1 VSAPLLLVPL
11 DDRPVNLD
19 APAQLAGVAGERLF
33 LPSREWLGRFLQP
46 GQPNR
51 LADWL
56 VRSAPDARAAILSLD
71 MLVYG
76 GLVAS
81 RTPEVTVDEALRR
94 LQTLRE
100 IKAQWPGLRMLAF
113 NVIMRL
119 TITGADPETRA
130 AGRDIFRYS
139 VLRDRAERLGDAEAA
154 RELAAVE
161 ACIPRRLLEAY
172 LAARARNH
180 ALNRAAVELLA
191 DGVLDFL
198 ALVQED
204 TAPAGL
210 HVAEQ
215 RALIALAAG
224 RAAPAGER
232 AAPERWRLYA
242 GTDEAAMTLLARHVL
257 GEAGIP
263 FPVAA
268 HFRDDAAADCP
279 ALFEDVPL
287 RETVR
292 RHIDAVGG
300 ASTAE
305 GVTLAAHTFSPPQP
319 DLFEMPPLHAP
330 TWDAALATFTRTNVG
345 EWLNGLPGPL
355 AVADLAYCNGGDP
368 HLLDELLAK
377 RTADDIYGYAGWNT
391 AGNTL
396 GTALAH
402 AALRSF
408 ARTKGTEA
416 VLERAHRETL
426 LVRILDDGL
435 YQPIVRGW
443 AMKRAEE
450 LGASPLNLGPSA
462 PAVEAQVDDALH
474 ALWADLRARYPLAAE
489 LDRRFRA
496 TLPWGRLFEV
506 RIELDPSVQLAG

>member
-1 VSAPLLLVPL
+1 VSASLLLVPL
-11 DDRPVNLD
+11 DDRPVSLD
-19 APAQLAGVAGERLF
+19 APAQLAAVAGETLL
-33 LPSREWLGRFLQP
+33 LPSRERLGRFLQP

-71 MLVYG
+71 MLAYG

-81 RTPEVTVDEALRR
+81 RTPEVTVDEALCR

-119 TITGADPETRA
+119 TITGADPETRT
-130 AGRDIFRYS
+130 AGRNIFRYS
-139 VLRDRAERLGDAEAA
+139 VLRDRTERLGDAEAA

-215 RALIALAAG
+215 RALIALAE
-224 RAAPAGER
+224 ER

-257 GEAGIP
+257 GEAGFS

-268 HFRDDAAADCP
+268 CFRDDAAADCT

-292 RHIDAVGG
+292 RHIDAAGG
-300 ASTAE
+300 IVAAK
-305 GVTLAAHTFSPPQP
+305 GMALAAHTFTPPQP
-319 DLFEMPPLHAP
+319 DLFEMPPLATP
-330 TWDAALATFTRTNVG
+330 TWNAALATFTRTNVG
-345 EWLNGLPGPL
+345 EWLAGLHGPP
-355 AVADLAYCNGGDP
+355 AIADLAYCNGGDP
-368 HLLDELLAK
+368 HLLDALLAE
-377 RTADDIYGYAGWNT
+377 RTAEEIYGYAGWNT

-402 AALRSF
+402 AALRACAL
-408 ARTKGTEA
+408 ARGTDPA
-416 VLERAHRETL
+416 QERAHREAL
-426 LVRILDDGL
+426 LVRVLDDGL

-450 LGASPLNLGPSA
+450 LGASPLNLGPA
-462 PAVEAQVDDALH
+462 VPAIEAQVDDALH
-474 ALWADLRARYPLAAE
+474 ALWADLHARYPLAAE
-489 LDRRFRA
+489 LNRPFRA

-506 RIELDPSVQLAG
+506 RIELDPAVQPAG